1 MLVPWKKSYDQP
13 RKHIKKQSHYFADKG
28 PSSQGYGS
36 SHSHVW
42 MWELNHKEGWEP
54 KNWCF
59 WTVVLEKTLES
70 PLDCR
75 QIKAVSP
82 KGNQFWILIDAEA
95 SILWPHD
102 AKANPSKDP
111 DAGKDRR
118 WGKGLTGWD
127 GWMTSLNGWTWV
139 WASSRELVMDREAW
153 SAVVHGVTKSQT
165 QLSNWSEL
173 NWAGDPI
180 LRGAMCVPISGRGS
194 HCCCSSVQ
202 VGGFIQGGRGFT
214 ERSLN
219 VNFLLPPERPHEW
232 C

>member
-59 WTVVLEKTLES
+59 WSVVLEKTLES

-102 AKANPSKDP
+102 VKANPSKDP

-118 WGKGLTGWD
+118 WEKGLRGWD

-153 SAVVHGVTKSQT
+153 RAAVHGVTKNQT
-165 QLSNWSEL
+165 RLSNWSEL
-173 NWAGDPI
+173 NWAGGPI
-180 LRGAMCVPISGRGS
+180 LRGSMCVPVCGRGS
-194 HCCCSSVQ
+194 LLLLQRPGWWFHP
-202 VGGFIQGGRGFT
+202 GGRGFT
-214 ERSLN
+214 ERSLG

-232 C
+232 H